1 MQTKPE
7 DLITDKAID
16 IAFGNANFGK
26 GHTKREIVNNTVLK
40 FAAGYAT
47 GHTAQC
53 IVQELGL
60 VDSKN
65 KLTAIGREY
74 LFFAYS
80 GGLPL

>member
-16 IAFGNANFGK
+16 LAFGNANFGTQ
-26 GHTKREIVNNTVLK
+26 HTKREIVNNTVLK

-47 GHTAQC
+47 GHTAHC

-60 VDSKN
+60 VNSRSAIVTGKQ
-65 KLTAIGREY
+65 IGR
-74 LFFAYS
+74 AHV
-80 GGLPL
+80 